1 MPKVPAPDLLTGPP
15 MPLHL
20 SKLEMACYYG
30 GALVVAAVLTHLIL
44 RSGVS
49 FAMDAPDTRRKF
61 HAKPISRLGGA
72 PIFAAL
78 ALGMVFAAWKGLL
91 SWEPWFPVI
100 LCNVLI
106 FSVGFVDD
114 LKPLGAKVKLAG
126 QIGAAMILYALG
138 QSIDVLSNP
147 FGDGKLDLGWLA
159 LPVTIAWLVSIPNI
173 VNLIDGMDGLAGG
186 FGMFLCLTLAVI
198 GHYGAQ
204 PAVMAISLTM
214 AGALA
219 GFLIFNLPPAKIFLG
234 DGGAYLVGFF
244 VASVGLVSSNKGSII
259 GALLVVVIALGVPI
273 LDTLFAI
280 LRRSIRGVPVF
291 SADAEHIHHRLI
303 LLGYSKGRALAVMYA
318 VCVVL
323 SLAGISI
330 LMTKGLALPVAGA
343 LLFLLAVA
351 AARYL
356 GYIRSYKGMRK
367 QISEAMDRR
376 RMREYFRARG
386 RVLDFEVERS
396 ATLEEFGGTLSHA
409 LTRMS
414 VSCVPESDE
423 PDAVV
428 LKLSNNALIYL
439 RHPADRETRTEWQL
453 RLDELEPA
461 LERCL
466 ERWGSLP
473 SCLTPPSPPANA
485 QPAPAPWN

>member
-1 MPKVPAPDLLTGPP
+1 M
-15 MPLHL
+15 
-20 SKLEMACYYG
+20 
-30 GALVVAAVLTHLIL
+30 
-44 RSGVS
+44 
-49 FAMDAPDTRRKF
+49 
-61 HAKPISRLGGA
+61 
-72 PIFAAL
+72 
-78 ALGMVFAAWKGLL
+78 
-91 SWEPWFPVI
+91 
-100 LCNVLI
+100 
-106 FSVGFVDD
+106 
-114 LKPLGAKVKLAG
+114 
-126 QIGAAMILYALG
+126 
-138 QSIDVLSNP
+138 
-147 FGDGKLDLGWLA
+147 
-159 LPVTIAWLVSIPNI
+159 
-173 VNLIDGMDGLAGG
+173 
-186 FGMFLCLTLAVI
+186 
-198 GHYGAQ
+198 
-204 PAVMAISLTM
+204 
-214 AGALA
+214 
-219 GFLIFNLPPAKIFLG
+219 
-234 DGGAYLVGFF
+234 
-244 VASVGLVSSNKGSII
+244 ASVGLVSSNKGSII

-367 QISEAMDRR
+367 QISAAMDRR

-396 ATLEEFGGTLSHA
+396 ATLEEFGHTLSHA
-409 LTRMS
+409 LQRMS
-414 VSCVPESDE
+414 VNCVPESDE
-423 PDAVV
+423 PDVVV
-428 LKLSNNALIYL
+428 LKLSNQGMIHL
-439 RHPADRETRTEWQL
+439 RHPADRETRAEWQL

-466 ERWGSLP
+466 QRWGSLP
-473 SCLTPPSPPANA
+473 SCLTPHAPPTNA